1 MISPVLTIV
10 VSPDFPR
17 SERLDQAARVGNLAT
32 LPESILCRLIMR
44 SRVLRSTS
52 NRRAA
57 AGGKEET
64 INCRDRSSQC
74 TKQKPDCKGGLGR
87 LLLRCTRALA
97 DARASAWL

>member
-10 VSPDFPR
+10 VSPDFPQ

-32 LPESILCRLIMR
+32 LPESILCRLSMR

-52 NRRAA
+52 NRARPLVGKRRQSIAA
-57 AGGKEET
+57 
-64 INCRDRSSQC
+64 IDRVSAPSRSP
-74 TKQKPDCKGGLGR
+74 TVREGLVGFYFE
-87 LLLRCTRALA
+87 CTRALA